1 MSNATDRTDIL
12 VVDDDADQ
20 VELVTRILSRQDS
33 PFAVTSAPDGAAC
46 LDALA
51 RKTYSIVLLDY
62 RLPRVNGLEVLRE
75 IRKREV
81 RVPVVMVTGQGD
93 ERVAVEAMQAGASDY
108 VIKSSGYLTT
118 LPTVIRKV
126 LKQHELALENAR
138 LYGEVQRRLCE
149 TEGLLAVA
157 TALGS
162 SLDAREIA
170 SRTAQEVTA
179 LLGADCTLVLE
190 AHDDGRQLRTVVL
203 HSAREELA
211 AMGTGIVLEG
221 GDLTRPVVGVE
232 PAPDGSLEHAAV
244 RALPVRPAAFLYAPL
259 LRQQQLLGAIVS
271 YWWGSPA
278 EALDKPLT
286 VALGVANQ
294 VALALDNA
302 RLYSETQHSLT
313 ELRAAQEKLVQGATL
328 RALGEMAS
336 GAAHHLNNLLMVI
349 LGRTDLLLRTASS
362 AGNARTKLEVIS
374 QAAKDAAEVVRRV
387 QRFARA
393 EIMEERQLV
402 DFYALAREVLEI
414 TRPRWEDEAQARGV
428 PIAVTLEPGGSAR
441 VAANPA
447 ALREVVMNLV
457 LNAVDALR
465 EGGTIKIQASA
476 RGDEACLEV
485 ADTGTGMSEDVR
497 RRALEPFFTTKGP
510 KGTGLGLSVSYG
522 IIKSHGGELD
532 LRSAPGRGTV
542 AVVRLPLAGSRAP
555 VTASQLQ
562 TPAEAAPAPAAPPAR
577 SDHQHVLIVDDDEN
591 VRSILVEMVASQ
603 GHEVLAAASGRE
615 ALGLL
620 EGGAS
625 VDLVLTD
632 LGMPGM
638 SGWEVARA
646 VRSRWPRLAVGLVTG
661 WGNHVEV
668 AAADRDLIVGTVAK
682 PVSHERLEAFI
693 TSARSRQGAPA
704 LGLVTR
710 GHDRDVR

>member
-1 MSNATDRTDIL
+1 MTADDRIPIL

-20 VELVTRILSRQDS
+20 VELVTRTLIRQEA
-33 PFAVTSAPDGAAC
+33 PFRVNAVGDGAGC
-46 LDALA
+46 LEALA
-51 RKTYSIVLLDY
+51 RETYGIVLLDY
-62 RLPRVNGLEVLRE
+62 RLPRVSGLDVLRE
-75 IRKREV
+75 IRKREM

-138 LYGEVQRRLCE
+138 LYGEVQRRLSE

-162 SLDAREIA
+162 SLDPREIA
-170 SRTAQEVTA
+170 TRTAQEVTA
-179 LLGADCTLVLE
+179 LLGADCSLFLE
-190 AHDDGRQLRTVVL
+190 AEEDGRRLRTVVL

-211 AMGTGIVLEG
+211 GIGTGIALEG
-221 GDLTRPVVGVE
+221 DDLRRPVTGLDE
-232 PAPDGSLEHAAV
+232 PASGAAGHPAV
-244 RALPVRPAAFLYAPL
+244 RALPVRPAAFLYAPF

-271 YWWGSPA
+271 YWWGPPA
-278 EALDKPLT
+278 EPLEKPLV
-286 VALGVANQ
+286 VALGVASQ

-302 RLYSETQHSLT
+302 RLYSEAQRSLT
-313 ELRAAQEKLVQGATL
+313 ELKAAQEKLVQGATL

-349 LGRTDLLLRTASS
+349 LGRTDLLMRTAV
-362 AGNARTKLEVIS
+362 AGTSRPKLEVIA

-393 EIMEERQLV
+393 EMMEERQLV
-402 DFYALAREVLEI
+402 DLTALARETLEI
-414 TRPRWEDEAQARGV
+414 TRPRWEDEAHARGAHFEV
-428 PIAVTLEPGGSAR
+428 KLEAGT
-441 VAANPA
+441 AAQVMGNPA

-457 LNAVDALR
+457 LNAMDSL
-465 EGGTIKIQASA
+465 
-476 RGDEACLEV
+476 RGDGRIRVRTFAAGENACIEV
-485 ADTGTGMSEDVR
+485 ADTGTGMSDDVK

-522 IIKSHGGELD
+522 IIQSHGGELE
-532 LRSAPGRGTV
+532 LRSALGEGTV
-542 AVVRLPLAGSRAP
+542 ATVRIPLAAGARTAQPAAAP
-555 VTASQLQ
+555 E
-562 TPAEAAPAPAAPPAR
+562 PAEKP
-577 SDHQHVLIVDDDEN
+577 DQHHVLIVDDDEN

-603 GHEVLAAASGRE
+603 GHGVLEAASGRE
-615 ALGLL
+615 AIRLL

-638 SGWEVARA
+638 SGWDVARA
-646 VRSRWPRLAVGLVTG
+646 VRTRWPRLPVGLVTG
-661 WGNHVEV
+661 WGNHLD
-668 AAADRDLIVGTVAK
+668 APAADRQLIVGTMAK
-682 PVSHERLEAFI
+682 PVSHERLAAFI
-693 TSARSRQGAPA
+693 TSARGHRGLAPA
-704 LGLVTR
+704 I
-710 GHDRDVR
+710 

>member
-1 MSNATDRTDIL
+1 M
-12 VVDDDADQ
+12 
-20 VELVTRILSRQDS
+20 
-33 PFAVTSAPDGAAC
+33 
-46 LDALA
+46 
-51 RKTYSIVLLDY
+51 
-62 RLPRVNGLEVLRE
+62 NGLEVLRE
-75 IRKREV
+75 IRRREV

-126 LKQHELALENAR
+126 FKQHELALENAR
-138 LYGEVQRRLCE
+138 LYGEVRRRLCE

-162 SLDAREIA
+162 SLDATEIA

-190 AHDDGRQLRTVVL
+190 AEDDGKRLRTVVL
-203 HSAREELA
+203 HSARQELA
-211 AMGTGIVLEG
+211 GIGTGIILEG
-221 GDLTRPVVGVE
+221 PDLSRPKVGVE
-232 PAPDGSLEHAAV
+232 HELTAGLDHAAV

-271 YWWGSPA
+271 YWWGPPT

-302 RLYSETQHSLT
+302 RLYSETQRSLT

-349 LGRTDLLLRTASS
+349 LGRTDLLLRTATA
-362 AGNARTKLEVIS
+362 AGTARPKLEVIA

-393 EIMEERQLV
+393 EMMEERQLV
-402 DFYALAREVLEI
+402 DLYALTREVLDI

-428 PIAVTLEPGGSAR
+428 QIAVTLEPGASAA
-441 VAANPA
+441 VAGNPA

-465 EGGTIKIQASA
+465 DGGTIRIRAA
-476 RGDEACLEV
+476 VNGDEASLEV
-485 ADTGTGMSEDVR
+485 ADSGVGMSEDVR

-522 IIKSHGGELD
+522 IIKSHGGELE
-532 LRSAPGRGTV
+532 LRSAAGRGTV
-542 AVVRLPLAGSRAP
+542 AVVRLPLAGSRSP
-555 VTASQLQ
+555 VAAVSASPSVPEP
-562 TPAEAAPAPAAPPAR
+562 TTAPPPALAQQ
-577 SDHQHVLIVDDDEN
+577 QHVLIVDDDEN

-603 GHEVLAAASGRE
+603 GHDVLAAASGRE

-638 SGWEVARA
+638 SGWDVARA

-668 AAADRDLIVGTVAK
+668 SAADRDLIVGTVAK

-693 TSARSRQGAPA
+693 TSARDRRTGMPA
-704 LGLVTR
+704 LSAS
-710 GHDRDVR
+710 